1 MGAGPAGLTGVP
13 TGGTR
18 VHDVG
23 AWVWRAPRGADTVGE
38 SNRGGPQT
46 RPPCPARALRRSPPA
61 AGTVHVWSRVS
72 GSRLALLLKG
82 LLLVGLVGGL
92 TAFVVADK
100 TVTLEI
106 DGEAASVRTY
116 AATVGDLLAD
126 QGLALSGHDVVAPA
140 LDTPLGEGQLV
151 AVAYGRPITL
161 WVDGEKTQ
169 AWTTARTVGD
179 AVQAIGLRAEG
190 AWFSVSRSARL
201 PREGFDVA
209 LRMPK
214 AVAVVADGA
223 RRDLV
228 TTAPS
233 VADVLTEA
241 GVAVGA
247 SDEVSAD
254 LRSAPTAGLVVTVT
268 RVAAGQ
274 DVIQVPVPFAEV
286 RQDDAT
292 LLVGSTKVARE
303 GVAGVATETYATA
316 LRDGAVVSKTLV
328 SRVVSTAPVDRLV
341 LVGTKPVPPA
351 PSRPKPAAPAP
362 ERRRRHPGV
371 GPGAQLGGPRPLRV
385 RGQPAGDRR
394 RRQVL
399 RPLPVH
405 PRRVGERG
413 GHRQPDRRLRVGA
426 DLPRATAVHGPRRLA
441 VGHLRLPPVQ
451 LS

>member
-1 MGAGPAGLTGVP
+1 M
-13 TGGTR
+13 
-18 VHDVG
+18 
-23 AWVWRAPRGADTVGE
+23 
-38 SNRGGPQT
+38 
-46 RPPCPARALRRSPPA
+46 
-61 AGTVHVWSRVS
+61 S

-140 LDTPLGEGQLV
+140 LDAPLGEGQLV
-151 AVAYGRPITL
+151 AVAYGRPVTL

-214 AVAVVADGA
+214 PVAVVADGA

-341 LVGTKPVPPA
+341 LVGTKPAPPPPPA
-351 PSRPKPAAPAP
+351 PKPAPKPRRPSGQRLGRRSSAP
-362 ERRRRHPGV
+362 E
-371 GPGAQLGGPRPLRV
+371 LGGPGPLRV
-385 RGQPAGDRR
+385 RGQPAGHRR

-405 PRRVGERG
+405 PRRLGERG
-413 GHRQPDRRLRVGA
+413 WLRQPDRRL
-426 DLPRATAVHGPRRLA
+426 PRRADRPRPTALQA
-441 VGHLRLPPVQ
+441 RGAAPWGTCGSRLF
-451 LS
+451 S

>member
-1 MGAGPAGLTGVP
+1 M
-13 TGGTR
+13 
-18 VHDVG
+18 
-23 AWVWRAPRGADTVGE
+23 
-38 SNRGGPQT
+38 
-46 RPPCPARALRRSPPA
+46 
-61 AGTVHVWSRVS
+61 S
-72 GSRLALLLKG
+72 GSRLTLLLKG

-151 AVAYGRPITL
+151 AVAYGRPMTL

-201 PREGFDVA
+201 PREGFDLAV
-209 LRMPK
+209 RMPK
-214 AVAVVADGA
+214 AVAVVADGS

-233 VADVLTEA
+233 VADVLAQA

-274 DVIQVPVPFAEV
+274 DVVQVPVPFAEV

-316 LRDGAVVSKTLV
+316 LRDGAVVSRTLV

-351 PSRPKPAAPAP
+351 AAAPKPAAPAP
-362 ERRRRHPGV
+362 DQRRRRHSGV
-371 GPGAQLGGPRPLRV
+371 RAGAQLGGPGPLRV
-385 RGQPAGDRR
+385 RRQPAGRR
-394 RRQVL
+394 RRRAVL

-405 PRRVGERG
+405 PRRLGERG
-413 GHRQPDRRLRVGA
+413 RLRQPDRRLRLGA
-426 DLPRATAVHGPRRLA
+426 DLPRAAAVHGARRRA

-451 LS
+451 LI

>member
-1 MGAGPAGLTGVP
+1 
-13 TGGTR
+13 
-18 VHDVG
+18 
-23 AWVWRAPRGADTVGE
+23 
-38 SNRGGPQT
+38 
-46 RPPCPARALRRSPPA
+46 
-61 AGTVHVWSRVS
+61 VS
-72 GSRLALLLKG
+72 GSRLTLLLKG

-92 TAFVVADK
+92 TAFVAADK

-126 QGLALSGHDVVAPA
+126 QGVALSGHDVVAPA

-214 AVAVVADGA
+214 VVAVVADGA

-233 VADVLTEA
+233 VADVLAEA

-303 GVAGVATETYATA
+303 GVAGVATETYATT
-316 LRDGAVVSKTLV
+316 LRDGAVVSRTLV

-341 LVGTKPVPPA
+341 LVGTKPKPA
-351 PSRPKPAAPAP
+351 PAPKPAAPAP
-362 ERRRRHPGV
+362 ANV
-371 GPGAQLGGPRPLRV
+371 GGGIPASVQALNWAALARCESGGNPQAIGGGGRYFGLYQFTLSAWASVGGSGNPIDASASEQTYRAQRLYMARGASPWGTCGS
-385 RGQPAGDRR
+385 
-394 RRQVL
+394 
-399 RPLPVH
+399 
-405 PRRVGERG
+405 
-413 GHRQPDRRLRVGA
+413 RLF
-426 DLPRATAVHGPRRLA
+426 
-441 VGHLRLPPVQ
+441 
-451 LS
+451 S

>member
-1 MGAGPAGLTGVP
+1 M
-13 TGGTR
+13 
-18 VHDVG
+18 
-23 AWVWRAPRGADTVGE
+23 
-38 SNRGGPQT
+38 
-46 RPPCPARALRRSPPA
+46 
-61 AGTVHVWSRVS
+61 S
-72 GSRLALLLKG
+72 GSRLTLLLKG

-92 TAFVVADK
+92 TAFVAADK

-126 QGLALSGHDVVAPA
+126 QGVALSGHDVVAPA

-214 AVAVVADGA
+214 VVAVVADGA

-233 VADVLTEA
+233 VADVLAEA

-303 GVAGVATETYATA
+303 GVAGVATETYATT
-316 LRDGAVVSKTLV
+316 LRDGAVVSRTLV

-341 LVGTKPVPPA
+341 LVGTKPKPA
-351 PSRPKPAAPAP
+351 PAPKPAAPAP
-362 ERRRRHPGV
+362 ANV
-371 GPGAQLGGPRPLRV
+371 GGGIPASVQALNWAALARCESGGNPQAIGGGGRYFGLYQFTLSAWASVGGSGNPIDASASEQTYRAQRLYMARGASPWGTCGS
-385 RGQPAGDRR
+385 
-394 RRQVL
+394 
-399 RPLPVH
+399 
-405 PRRVGERG
+405 
-413 GHRQPDRRLRVGA
+413 RLF
-426 DLPRATAVHGPRRLA
+426 
-441 VGHLRLPPVQ
+441 
-451 LS
+451 S

>member
-1 MGAGPAGLTGVP
+1 
-13 TGGTR
+13 
-18 VHDVG
+18 
-23 AWVWRAPRGADTVGE
+23 
-38 SNRGGPQT
+38 
-46 RPPCPARALRRSPPA
+46 
-61 AGTVHVWSRVS
+61 
-72 GSRLALLLKG
+72 LALLLKG

-140 LDTPLGEGQLV
+140 PDTPLGEGQLV

-214 AVAVVADGA
+214 PVSVVADGA

-233 VADVLTEA
+233 VAAVLTEA
-241 GVAVGA
+241 GVALGA

-303 GVAGVATETYATA
+303 GVPGVATETYATS

-328 SRVVSTAPVDRLV
+328 NRVVSTAPVDRLV
-341 LVGTKPVPPA
+341 LVGTKPAPP
-351 PSRPKPAAPAP
+351 PPKPAPKPAPAP
-362 ERRRRHPGV
+362 TASVGGGV
-371 GPGAQLGGPRPLRV
+371 PASVQALNWAALARCESGGNPQAIGGGGKYFGLYQFTLGAWGSVGGTGNPIDASASEQTYRAQLLYMA
-385 RGQPAGDRR
+385 RGSSPWGTC
-394 RRQVL
+394 
-399 RPLPVH
+399 
-405 PRRVGERG
+405 GS
-413 GHRQPDRRLRVGA
+413 RLF
-426 DLPRATAVHGPRRLA
+426 
-441 VGHLRLPPVQ
+441 
-451 LS
+451 S

>member
-1 MGAGPAGLTGVP
+1 M
-13 TGGTR
+13 
-18 VHDVG
+18 
-23 AWVWRAPRGADTVGE
+23 
-38 SNRGGPQT
+38 
-46 RPPCPARALRRSPPA
+46 
-61 AGTVHVWSRVS
+61 S
-72 GSRLALLLKG
+72 GSRLTLLLKG

-126 QGLALSGHDVVAPA
+126 QGVALSGHDVVAPA

-214 AVAVVADGA
+214 VVAVVADGA

-233 VADVLTEA
+233 VADVLAEA

-286 RQDDAT
+286 RQDDAP

-303 GVAGVATETYATA
+303 GVAGVATETYATT
-316 LRDGAVVSKTLV
+316 LRDGAVVSRTLV

-341 LVGTKPVPPA
+341 LVGTKPKPA
-351 PSRPKPAAPAP
+351 PAPKPAAPAP
-362 ERRRRHPGV
+362 ANV
-371 GPGAQLGGPRPLRV
+371 GGGIPASVQALNWAALARCESGGNPQAIGGGGRYFGLYQFTLSAWASVGGSGNPIDASASEQTYRAQRLYMARGASPWGTCGS
-385 RGQPAGDRR
+385 
-394 RRQVL
+394 
-399 RPLPVH
+399 
-405 PRRVGERG
+405 
-413 GHRQPDRRLRVGA
+413 RLF
-426 DLPRATAVHGPRRLA
+426 
-441 VGHLRLPPVQ
+441 
-451 LS
+451 S

>member
-1 MGAGPAGLTGVP
+1 
-13 TGGTR
+13 
-18 VHDVG
+18 
-23 AWVWRAPRGADTVGE
+23 
-38 SNRGGPQT
+38 
-46 RPPCPARALRRSPPA
+46 
-61 AGTVHVWSRVS
+61 VS

-106 DGEAASVRTY
+106 DGEASSVRTY

-126 QGLALSGHDVVAPA
+126 QGVALSGHDVVAPA
-140 LDTPLGEGQLV
+140 VDTALGEGQLV

-179 AVQAIGLRAEG
+179 AVQALGLRAEG

-214 AVAVVADGA
+214 PVAVVADGA

-233 VADVLTEA
+233 VADVLREA
-241 GVAVGA
+241 GVAVGP

-254 LRSAPTAGLVVTVT
+254 LRSAPTAGLVVAVT

-274 DVIQVPVPFAEV
+274 DVVQVPVPFAEV

-316 LRDGAVVSKTLV
+316 LRDGVVVSRTLV

-341 LVGTKPVPPA
+341 LVGTKPAPPPPPPA
-351 PSRPKPAAPAP
+351 PKPAPKPASAPPAN
-362 ERRRRHPGV
+362 V
-371 GPGAQLGGPRPLRV
+371 GGGIPASVQALNWAALARCESGGNPRAIGGGGKYFGLYQFTLGAWASVGGSGNPIDASAAEQTYRAQLLYMA
-385 RGQPAGDRR
+385 RGAAPWGTC
-394 RRQVL
+394 
-399 RPLPVH
+399 
-405 PRRVGERG
+405 GS
-413 GHRQPDRRLRVGA
+413 RLF
-426 DLPRATAVHGPRRLA
+426 
-441 VGHLRLPPVQ
+441 
-451 LS
+451 S